1 MKKHKGKGS
10 KHQGKKSARLKTVW
24 FKNEKDIPTRAIVP
38 KNIDDMKLKDSAI
51 KNAGA
56 FPNSNEHIIE
66 AIKNGVYPPDFSST
80 KPKSQQKPSA
90 SVHCI
95 NEAREAKGLQ
105 PIGTPTAAS
114 KRFETQQ
121 KILDEMAVYSRWA
134 ALSQGRDWY
143 QGKAEWSAR
152 VTLKMKEHY
161 SGKAGH
167 ESKPDETKK
176 GEFIPASNPDQ
187 LCLPP
192 PEQSNYVMLT
202 QDLIDKEKATKKQG
216 GYSFA
221 SRKPEVKTG
230 LTPSGKP
237 ISDFVQGG
245 KYAPKLHS
253 VTTEL
258 HSAHV
263 AKFRSSANDDRCED
277 TGLRKYP
284 GSNVA
289 GREWYRNNIPP
300 DYTPDIVH
308 EFDALERDLSKAL
321 VDKHILAED
330 NFELQEE
337 VEQLKEQ
344 LSIMKQEL
352 YYAHWELSIEK
363 GEDVSDRPAS
373 EKVKSLSTASL
384 ANLFN
389 VFVVRHRD
397 NPLHAFCT
405 VHGVS
410 IEQEQEL
417 RAYIKL
423 RKQQRNSVYIE
434 REWCKV
440 MSEKKPIVHSKLVQR
455 AQRIRELRALKR
467 ETGGYT
473 EYLTDK
479 LGTMKMYKERLLYR
493 KWSRRDVPT
502 WQSLLD
508 NRAYLHNSIRRYEIR
523 ADKRDRF
530 DAMKARVE
538 QRELDRALMRT
549 TTYKVLK
556 GIKDVMLME
565 VNPFK
570 IAANRREK
578 KKAIELDRQA
588 EIAASK
594 IKELQE
600 KKDAEQQMRQRIREA
615 QRLAH

>member
-221 SRKPEVKTG
+221 YRKPEVKTG

-237 ISDFVQGG
+237 ISDFLQGG

-263 AKFRSSANDDRCED
+263 AKYRSSANDDRCED
-277 TGLRKYP
+277 TGLLKYP
-284 GSNVA
+284 GSSIA
-289 GREWYRNNIPP
+289 GREWYRNNVPP

-308 EFDALERDLSKAL
+308 EFDALERDLAKAL
-321 VDKHILAED
+321 QSKHILVED
-330 NFELQEE
+330 NFDLQEE
-337 VEQLKEQ
+337 NEALKDEIH
-344 LSIMKQEL
+344 LLKSEINFAYWEISINR
-352 YYAHWELSIEK
+352 
-363 GEDVSDRPAS
+363 GEDVKPPSLEELRNKHQSS
-373 EKVKSLSTASL
+373 EKVESLSTESL

-389 VFVVRHRD
+389 VFAVRHRD

-417 RAYIKL
+417 RAYFD
-423 RKQQRNSVYIE
+423 RQCEQRVAVTDE
-434 REWCKV
+434 RGWCRRMAKRY
-440 MSEKKPIVHSKLVQR
+440 KTKPIVHRKAVNIKQE
-455 AQRIRELRALKR
+455 IRQLRAIRSNNAMCKVRDDLP
-467 ETGGYT
+467 
-473 EYLTDK
+473 L
-479 LGTMKMYKERLLYR
+479 MKERMVYKRWGTRTARPMCTERINYHQWWVDNLT
-493 KWSRRDVPT
+493 PQ
-502 WQSLLD
+502 QS
-508 NRAYLHNSIRRYEIR
+508 E
-523 ADKRDRF
+523 DRS
-530 DAMKARVE
+530 
-538 QRELDRALMRT
+538 LMVT

-556 GIKDVMLME
+556 KAKDILTAE
-565 VNPFK
+565 LLPWKRKENK
-570 IAANRREK
+570 QRAINAAK
-578 KKAIELDRQA
+578 TKAKLRAKSLKQKTVE
-588 EIAASK
+588 ASR

-600 KKDAEQQMRQRIREA
+600 KKLQEQELRQRIREA
-615 QRLAH
+615 QRLAY

>member
-1 MKKHKGKGS
+1 MKTIKGKSKKHR
-10 KHQGKKSARLKTVW
+10 GKKSARLKTVW
-24 FKNEKDIPTRAIVP
+24 YKDENDIPTRAIVP
-38 KNIDDMKLKDSAI
+38 KNINDMKLKDSAI

-66 AIKNGVYPPDFSST
+66 AIKNGVYPPDFKST

-95 NEAREAKGLQ
+95 NEAREAKGLE
-105 PIGTPTAAS
+105 PISTPTAAS
-114 KRFETQQ
+114 KRFETQK
-121 KILDEMAVYSRWA
+121 KILKEMEVYSRWA
-134 ALSQGRDWY
+134 ALSYSNDWY
-143 QGKAEWSAR
+143 HSKAEQDAR
-152 VTLKMKEHY
+152 VTLELRLHY

-167 ESKPDETKK
+167 EYKPDEPKE

-192 PEQSNYVMLT
+192 PDKVSYEMLT
-202 QDLIDKEKATKKQG
+202 QDLIDKAKAKKPN

-263 AKFRSSANDDRCED
+263 AKYRSSANDDRCEN

-284 GSNVA
+284 GSSVA

-321 VDKHILAED
+321 VDKHLLAED

-337 VEQLKEQ
+337 NEQLKER
-344 LSIMKQEL
+344 LYLLEQEL
-352 YYAHWELSIEK
+352 YYSNWELSITK
-363 GEDVSDRPAS
+363 GEDISDRPAS
-373 EKVKSLSTASL
+373 DKVKSLSTASL

-389 VFVVRHRD
+389 VFAVRHRD

-423 RKQQRNSVYIE
+423 RKQQRNSVYLE

-440 MSEKKPIVHSKLVQR
+440 MSEKKPIVHSKSIQR

-479 LGTMKMYKERLLYR
+479 VGTMKMYKERLLYR

-502 WQSLLD
+502 WQGLLD
-508 NRAYLHNSIRRYEIR
+508 NRAYLHNAVKRYEIR

-578 KKAIELDRQA
+578 KRAIELDRQA

-600 KKDAEQQMRQRIREA
+600 KKAEEQEMRQRIREA